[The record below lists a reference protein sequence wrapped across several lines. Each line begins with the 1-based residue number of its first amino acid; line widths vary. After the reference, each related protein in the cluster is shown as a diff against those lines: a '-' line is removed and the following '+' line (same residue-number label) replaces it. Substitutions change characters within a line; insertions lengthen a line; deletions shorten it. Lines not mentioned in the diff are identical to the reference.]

1 MHNSNQLTHS
11 SSLLDR
17 LLDTD
22 NDIKN
27 TKLSIL
33 QDLTHLLNTKVNLI
47 IPDSLSEVKDS
58 IAAYGLPN
66 FSMMEGSTQNIS
78 DSIKKSI
85 EDALALH
92 EPRLK
97 NISVDLTNVAKYS
110 INFTINATFLV
121 EPDPIQIK
129 FDSNYQPNLQQFKV
143 KDHLEG

>member
-1 MHNSNQLTHS
+1 MHTSNSSHS

-22 NDIKN
+22 NDIKS

-33 QDLTHLLNTKVNLI
+33 QDLTNLLNTKVNLVV
-47 IPDSLSEVKDS
+47 SENLSDVQDS
-58 IAAYGLPN
+58 IVGYGLPN

-78 DSIKKSI
+78 DSIKESI
-85 EDALALH
+85 EEALTLH

-97 NISVDLTNVAKYS
+97 NISVDITNVAKYS

-143 KDHLEG
+143 KDHIDGG